1 MKIYRVLLILLCA
14 ISVQAAPRKVQVVTT
29 TTDLAD
35 IAGEIGKDKIHVTSL
50 SHGDQSGCNSVEP
63 RPSMVM
69 AARAA
74 DLFVRI
80 GLNYDSW
87 ADSLVDAARNSKIVF
102 GAPGYVDASV
112 GIERLEVPRGKIDA
126 SMGHVHIY
134 GNPHYWLDPENGK
147 VMADNILAGLIRVSP
162 ENRDYFTR
170 NRDAYTRMLDE
181 KIRRWHGALAP
192 LKGSRI
198 VSYHKSWEYFARRFG
213 FTIVATIEP
222 KPGIPPSAAHVNSLI
237 EQLKPETGII
247 ILHENIYPVK
257 SSHMIARETG
267 ARVAVLP
274 IATGGMKGAVKS
286 YAGLFDYIT
295 AVLTEQQ
302 P

>member
-14 ISVQAAPRKVQVVTT
+14 MSVQAAPRKVQVLTT

-35 IAGEIGKDKIHVTSL
+35 IVGEIGKDKIHVTSL
-50 SHGDQSGCNSVEP
+50 SHGDQSGCSSVEP

-87 ADSLVDAARNSKIVF
+87 ADGLVDAARNSKIVF
-102 GAPGYVDASV
+102 GGPGYVDASV
-112 GIERLEVPRGKIDA
+112 GIERLEVPRGKVDA
-126 SMGHVHIY
+126 GMGHVHIY
-134 GNPHYWLDPENGK
+134 GNPHYWLDPANGK

-162 ENRDYFTR
+162 ENTEFFTR
-170 NRDAYTRMLDE
+170 NRDAYVRTLDG
-181 KIRRWHGALAP
+181 KISQWQAALAP
-192 LKGSRI
+192 LHGRRI

-213 FTIVATIEP
+213 FEIVATIEP
-222 KPGIPPSAAHVNSLI
+222 KPGIPPSAAHLNRLVA
-237 EQLKPETGII
+237 QLKPETGII

-257 SSHMIARETG
+257 SSQMLAREIG

-274 IATGGMKGAVKS
+274 ISTGGMNGAVTS
-286 YAGLFDYIT
+286 YAGLFDYIV
-295 AVLTEQQ
+295 AALTEKQ